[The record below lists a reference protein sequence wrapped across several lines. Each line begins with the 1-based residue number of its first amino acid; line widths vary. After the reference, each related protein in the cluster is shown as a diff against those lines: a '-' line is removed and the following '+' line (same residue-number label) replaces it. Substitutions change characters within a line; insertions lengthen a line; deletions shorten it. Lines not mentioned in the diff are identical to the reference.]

1 MSQRRSE
8 IDELRAEL
16 RRLRREVSQRII
28 KPPKGS
34 AGSLTRRIAITGGN
48 TLATGQDGILYE
60 SSEITSVPSA
70 YDPSVDTTFI
80 DGIGRG
86 IYYLNGVSQG
96 YVLVVNDGRSGS
108 VINFDLLGGDDY
120 DVGDV
125 ATTVSIEV
133 SGGGGTTV
141 TAYVIGFI

>member
-1 MSQRRSE
+1 MSQRRT
-8 IDELRAEL
+8 DVDRLREDL
-16 RRLRREVSQRII
+16 QRIRREVSQRIV
-28 KPPKGS
+28 KPPKGA
-34 AGSLTRRIAITGGN
+34 AGSVTRRIAIAGGN
-48 TLATGQDGILYE
+48 TLATGQDGIKF
-60 SSEITSVPSA
+60 SSSTIASVPSA
-70 YDPSVDTTFI
+70 YDPTVTSTFI

-86 IYYLNGVSQG
+86 TYYVNGVSQG

-108 VINFDLLGGDDY
+108 LVNFDLLGGTDY

-125 ATTVSIEV
+125 ATTVSIDV